1 MAATLDLTVVEPN
14 DVFGKRRV
22 VIGKYTGPTSYP
34 NGADD
39 GDPLLPAE
47 LGLGSIDIILFEN
60 PDDNGASPDMRA
72 VKYNTSTQRV
82 LWFTTSDGE
91 QVANGTNLS
100 SFSCRFVAIGR

>member
-1 MAATLDLTVVEPN
+1 MANITRTTVEGD

-22 VIGKYTGPTSYP
+22 YFGVYTGPNPYL

-39 GDPLLPAE
+39 GDSFTPAE
-47 LGLGSIDIILFEN
+47 VNLGSIDLLVFEN
-60 PDDNGASPDMRA
+60 PTDTSNPKDMRA
-72 VKYNTSTQRV
+72 VAYDYTTQRV

-100 SFSCRFVAIGR
+100 TFSCRFVAIGR